1 MVPPPKAKDFSVGQ
15 LKFLAYFCSVKQ
27 YYRHIALWLCLP
39 SLLLST
45 GGFSFHTLY
54 CLCKGETQV
63 SLLFIPD
70 PCARVE
76 TTVPATCCAK
86 SSVCHKP
93 VQIESD
99 DKHQHDC
106 AERGFF
112 FAKLNT
118 PFLFSASD
126 YQLKPIFPAIAPLPS
141 SMVAL
146 AVQTLQQENFLLPP
160 QNAPPPPSG
169 MDLRRFLKSYRC

>member
-1 MVPPPKAKDFSVGQ
+1 
-15 LKFLAYFCSVKQ
+15 VKR

-45 GGFSFHTLY
+45 GGFNFHTLH

-63 SLLFIPD
+63 SLLYIPD
-70 PCARVE
+70 PCARAE
-76 TTVPATCCAK
+76 EKAPATCCAK
-86 SSVCHKP
+86 SSACHKP
-93 VQIESD
+93 LIQTESD
-99 DKHQHDC
+99 DKHPHDC

-118 PFLFSASD
+118 PFVFSAGD
-126 YQLKPIFPAIAPLPS
+126 YQLKPIFPAFTTPPS
-141 SMVAL
+141 SWVAQ
-146 AVQTLQQENFLLPP
+146 AVQTLQQEDFLLPP

>member
-1 MVPPPKAKDFSVGQ
+1 
-15 LKFLAYFCSVKQ
+15 VKR

-54 CLCKGETQV
+54 CFCKGETQV

-76 TTVPATCCAK
+76 AKAPGACCAK
-86 SSVCHKP
+86 NSACSKP
-93 VQIESD
+93 AVHDEAD
-99 DKHQHDC
+99 GKDPHDC
-106 AERGFF
+106 TERGFL
-112 FAKLNT
+112 FAKLDT

-126 YQLKPIFPAIAPLPS
+126 YQLKPIFPAIVPPPAFFL
-141 SMVAL
+141 AQ
-146 AVQTLQQENFLLPP
+146 AVQALKQENFLLPP
-160 QNAPPPPSG
+160 QHAPPPPAG

>member
-1 MVPPPKAKDFSVGQ
+1 VKR
-15 LKFLAYFCSVKQ
+15 YF
-27 YYRHIALWLCLP
+27 RHIVLWLCLP

-45 GGFSFHTLY
+45 GGLSFHTLY

-70 PCARVE
+70 PCARDEEKV
-76 TTVPATCCAK
+76 TATCCTK
-86 SSVCHKP
+86 SSACHKP
-93 VQIESD
+93 PVRTESD

-106 AERGFF
+106 AKRGFL

-118 PFLFSASD
+118 PFLLSSSD
-126 YQLKPIFPAIAPLPS
+126 YQLKPIFPAIAPPPS
-141 SMVAL
+141 FMVAQ

-160 QNAPPPPSG
+160 QNAPPLPSG
-169 MDLRRFLKSYRC
+169 MDLRRLLKSYRC

>member
-1 MVPPPKAKDFSVGQ
+1 M
-15 LKFLAYFCSVKQ
+15 YFCRVKQ
-27 YYRHIALWLCLP
+27 YSRHIVLWLCLP

-76 TTVPATCCAK
+76 ATVPATCCAK
-86 SSVCHKP
+86 NSACHKP
-93 VQIESD
+93 LVPAESD

-112 FAKLNT
+112 FAKLDT

-126 YQLKPIFPAIAPLPS
+126 YQLKPIFPAIAPPPS
-141 SMVAL
+141 SMMAQ
-146 AVQTLQQENFLLPP
+146 AVQALQQENFLLPP